1 MQRLRKGDDVIVVCG
16 NDKGKRGKV
25 LRVIAERDAVVVE
38 GVRKVKRHVKS
49 QPQRPGGIIE
59 VEAPIHASNVMP
71 VDPQT
76 GKPTRVKYKIED
88 GKKTRQAK
96 SGVTLVVQE

>member
-1 MQRLRKGDDVIVVCG
+1 MQRLRKGDEVIVVSG

-25 LRVIAERDAVVVE
+25 LRVLGERNAVVVE
-38 GVRKVKRHVKS
+38 GIRKVKRHVKS

-71 VDPQT
+71 IDPQT
-76 GKPTRVKYKIED
+76 GKATRVKYKVED
-88 GKKTRQAK
+88 GKKVRVAK
-96 SGVTLVVQE
+96 SGTALTVQE